1 MRLKKQLRECES
13 AAGGASAGDSDKEKE
28 SLRLALVEMVG
39 ECLMDGDEMFHVKH

>member
-28 SLRLALVEMVG
+28 SLSLALVEMVG
-39 ECLMDGDEMFHVKH
+39 GVFNGWR